1 MSPMME
7 ANVLKYL
14 RELSP
19 EARTRVAA
27 HFTKEVGEFA
37 FLAAK
42 ITETLQHYYARN
54 PKHDEDNPKEV
65 AFALM
70 TKGANTLMAGFEL
83 VLTGYK
89 WEPPIL
95 FRSALEGFAVAWD
108 VVHSDPRFA
117 AWKACKKFDSTD
129 SISNLKKGAIEP
141 VGKMYGFLSNMH
153 VHTGPHNSFPPML
166 LVGEEEKFQF
176 FGLLSPGKEYLR
188 KGEICFALLTAHVCL
203 QLTELVF
210 HNYSL
215 GLETIEKIP
224 GTNLV
229 RTIVSPRHHPFV
241 EASMEHFKL
250 MLHDP
255 DACIASNQDF

>member
-1 MSPMME
+1 MSPSME
-7 ANVLKYL
+7 ATALKYL

-27 HFTKEVGEFA
+27 HFSKEVGEFA

-42 ITETLQHYYARN
+42 ITETLQHYHARN
-54 PKHDEDNPKEV
+54 PKHDENNPKEV

-83 VLTGYK
+83 VLTGYM

-108 VVHSDPRFA
+108 VVHNDPRFA
-117 AWKACKKFDSTD
+117 DWKARKKFDSAD
-129 SISNLKKGAIEP
+129 SISNLKKVIEP

-153 VHTGPHNSFPPML
+153 VHTGPLNSSPPMF
-166 LVGEEEKFQF
+166 LVGEEQKFQF
-176 FGLLSPGKEYLR
+176 FGLLSPGKEHLSR
-188 KGEICFALLTAHVCL
+188 GEVCFALLTAHVCL

-210 HNYSL
+210 PNYSL

-224 GTNLV
+224 GTDLV
-229 RTIVSPRHHPFV
+229 RTIVSPRHRPFV
-241 EASMEHFKL
+241 EASIEHFKL
-250 MLHDP
+250 MSLDP
-255 DACIASNQDF
+255 DACLQ